1 MKTNLE
7 QESFKFIHQRS
18 SILGIIILI
27 LLMTY
32 SVLTSKITKTQII
45 FEFGAI
51 QWIPIILI
59 AISSSFFFLEYQNNT
74 IFLLL
79 YKSSNK
85 FKIYISKFLIL
96 WIYSLLLTII
106 ATLYTFILKY
116 IIIGND
122 YKWSIVVVNNKSLLE
137 LILLNVLGTLIYTLF
152 IISLSFIL
160 IILTK
165 LNAIVVATGLG
176 FGFMG
181 AGISVAL
188 MKTFSSQ
195 IGFLK
200 WNPLNMIFITQQLA
214 NPTYSKVSNLNNI
227 EIILGTLSY
236 VVIFLLF
243 GYKLFKRRNI

>member
-1 MKTNLE
+1 MKTNLK
-7 QESFKFIHQRS
+7 QESFKFIHQKS

-32 SVLTSKITKTQII
+32 STLTSKITKTQII

-74 IFLLL
+74 ILLLL

-85 FKIYISKFLIL
+85 FKIYISKFLVL

-116 IIIGND
+116 ITIGND
-122 YKWSIVVVNNKSLLE
+122 YGWSMVVINNKSLLE
-137 LILLNVLGTLIYTLF
+137 LTLSNILGTLIYALF

-165 LNAIVVATGLG
+165 VNAVVIATGLG
-176 FGFMG
+176 LGFMG

-195 IGFLK
+195 ISLIR

-214 NPTYSKVSNLNNI
+214 NPPYSTVSKLNNI

-236 VVIFLLF
+236 VVIFLFL
-243 GYKLFKRRNI
+243 GYQLFKRRNI